1 MSKRFYLAYGSN
13 CNLTQ
18 MEYRCPKAT
27 VVGPVTLH
35 NYRLTFNGRHRSGG
49 VANIR
54 RKNGA
59 EVKGLLWEITLDCER
74 SLDRYEGYPHL
85 YEKKTVTVETEDGQ
99 KIKAMVYVMTKG
111 HESPAMPSGYYFQG
125 IVEGFRQNG
134 MDPEP
139 VIDALCDTE
148 RKLGIDTAGIMA

>member
-1 MSKRFYLAYGSN
+1 MNKRFYLAYGSN

-35 NYRLTFNGRHRSGG
+35 NYRLTFNGRGRYGG

-54 RKNGA
+54 RRNGA
-59 EVKGLLWEITLDCER
+59 EVKGLLWEITPECEK

-111 HESPAMPSGYYFQG
+111 HEAPAMPTGGYFWG
-125 IVEGFRQNG
+125 IVEGFQQNG
-134 MDPEP
+134 MDPQP
-139 VIDALCDTE
+139 VKDALYETE
-148 RKLGIDTAGIMA
+148 SELKINAVGVI